1 MKLMSNGLLVILAS
15 FTWAT
20 AAYASDDTSSPLD
33 HDRIEI
39 RSMQDPSV
47 TILKSQP
54 VSVILPGNPTIAD
67 KQLLQLIKNNLIAQ
81 GYTVTSPDKSM
92 WTITGTAKDESSML
106 TYSKLS
112 GILFLS
118 PTTSTSTVS
127 YANITV
133 VICANSDLSSP
144 VWSSS
149 VLALNDFWV
158 NNQESIIKAILAT
171 YGVDFYYR
179 NEDPKDV
186 LNDATKKKY
195 RPTPP
200 TLEDIKHC
208 DANPKADG
216 CS

>member
-1 MKLMSNGLLVILAS
+1 MKVISCSVLVVVFL
-15 FTWAT
+15 TWGVT
-20 AAYASDDTSSPLD
+20 VHASDDTSSPLD

-39 RSMQDPSV
+39 RSMQDPNV
-47 TILKSQP
+47 TILKTQP
-54 VSVILPGNPTIAD
+54 VSVVLPGNPSIAD

-106 TYSKLS
+106 TYSKVS
-112 GILFLS
+112 GFLFPS
-118 PTTSTSTVS
+118 PSTTTSTVS
-127 YANITV
+127 YASITV
-133 VICANSDLSSP
+133 VICANGDLATP

-186 LNDATKKKY
+186 LDDVTKKKY

-216 CS
+216 C